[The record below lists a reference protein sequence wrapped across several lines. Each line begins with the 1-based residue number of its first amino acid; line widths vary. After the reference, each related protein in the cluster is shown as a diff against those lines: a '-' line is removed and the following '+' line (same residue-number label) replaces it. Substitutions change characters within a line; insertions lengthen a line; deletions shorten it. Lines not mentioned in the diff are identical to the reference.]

1 MNFHNKTFLIVGGT
15 SGMGFA
21 MSKKMLAL
29 GANIVAIGLDDKKL
43 VEENLLF
50 PQNFHC
56 IQGDA
61 VEPKTIAEAIQ
72 YAIERFGV
80 IHGLFHIA
88 GGSGR
93 HWGDGP
99 LHEMTD
105 EGWDKTLDLNMKSVM
120 ISNRAII
127 NYFMANKVSGSI
139 LNMGSILASSP
150 SPKYF
155 VTHAYAAAKSALIGF
170 SKSIAAY
177 YAKNNIRVNVISPGL
192 FITPMAA
199 RAAKN
204 EVIMGF
210 IKTKQPLDNGR
221 AGQPEDIISAALMF
235 LDNDS
240 CFITGQVLAVDGGW
254 SVSEGQYV
262 DL

>member
-1 MNFHNKTFLIVGGT
+1 MNFINKTFLIVGGT

-21 MSKKMLAL
+21 ISKKLLEL
-29 GANIVAIGLDDKKL
+29 GANIVAIGLDDKVL
-43 VEENLLF
+43 AEANLPFPENF
-50 PQNFHC
+50 YC
-56 IQGDA
+56 IQGNA
-61 VEPKTIAEAIQ
+61 VEPRIIAEGIELAIKQ
-72 YAIERFGV
+72 FGV

-93 HWGDGP
+93 RWGDGP

-105 EGWDKTLDLNMKSVM
+105 EGWDKTLELNIKSVM

-127 NYFMANKVSGSI
+127 NYFIENKVSGTI
-139 LNMGSILASSP
+139 LNMGSILATSP
-150 SPKYF
+150 SPKFF

-199 RAAKN
+199 RAAEN
-204 EVIMGF
+204 DEIMGF
-210 IKTKQPLDNGR
+210 IKTKQPLSGGR

-254 SVSEGQYV
+254 SVSEGQYSGE
-262 DL
+262 